1 MNKVSQMGRI
11 TKDIEVRYSQAAE
24 PLAVAKFSIAVP
36 RKFKRQNEPDCD
48 FFNCVAFGK
57 TGENINKFFAKGRM
71 ILVIG
76 SLKNG
81 EYEKDGR
88 KVYTTDI
95 VVEEFYFTGEKKAD
109 GEMQGQSVV
118 QQFSATSEPI
128 QQDDLPF

>member
-1 MNKVSQMGRI
+1 MNKVIQMGRI

-24 PLAVAKFSIAVP
+24 PMAVARFSIAVP
-36 RKFKRQNEPDCD
+36 RKFKRQNEPDVD

-57 TGENINKFFAKGRM
+57 TAENINKFFAKGRM

-95 VVEEFYFTGEKKAD
+95 MIEEFYFTGEKKEE
-109 GEMQGQSVV
+109 GQGQSVA
-118 QQFSATSEPI
+118 QQFGAMSEPVE
-128 QQDDLPF
+128 QDSLPF

>member
-1 MNKVSQMGRI
+1 MNKVTQMGRI

-57 TGENINKFFAKGRM
+57 TAENINKFFAKGRM
-71 ILVIG
+71 ICVIG

-109 GEMQGQSVV
+109 GEMQGQSVA
-118 QQFSATSEPI
+118 QQFSATSEPVE
-128 QQDDLPF
+128 QDDLPF